1 MSGISSGVGLISGID
16 TRSLISQLLA
26 LEARPKAAVQKR
38 ILDIQRQS
46 AAYLDVNSAL
56 LALKTAS
63 AAFDARKVFKASK
76 AVSSDSGVLTATAG
90 TNAAP
95 GTYQFRVHRLVSTQ
109 QQLSRGFAD
118 RDATGLSAG
127 TFTFEVGGGALATET
142 RLADLNGGNGVARGK
157 IVITDRAGRS
167 DTIDLS
173 TAVTVQDVLDAIN
186 ASTVVAVDAAV
197 SGDSI
202 RLTDSS
208 GGTGNLAVANAAGYT
223 TADSLGLAGSVAA
236 STLTGASIRTIS
248 ESTALAAL
256 NDGNGVHIRDGAADL
271 IVTDR
276 AGHVV
281 NVNLGLIQHAETVDG
296 QQVTITDQTRAVTV
310 GDVIRIF
317 NAAAQAAGANVTL
330 SLNAS
335 RTGLVV
341 TDTTDAPEITGNLIV
356 QSGLEGR
363 TTAQDLGIATDAGGV
378 ASSSVAGRRVVA
390 ALNSTLAANLNGGF
404 GLTDSSTG
412 LTVTDRAGNSKTILL
427 SAAALAGS
435 VTDVLEEINA
445 KLADTSG
452 GQPRVNVTFGLNAA
466 GNGFAATD
474 TTDPG
479 AVTGGLTISGGTAT
493 QLGLVADND
502 TDGLVQGANLQ
513 AKWISR
519 ATLVSSLNAG
529 KGIGTGRFRA
539 TDAAGNTTTY
549 EITSNIRTVDDL
561 ILFINSRPLSTVRA
575 AINANG
581 DGIILTDSSG
591 GAGRLKVV
599 DETGTVARSLNL
611 AGEAASAGGSING
624 SYERSVVFA
633 PGDTLEAV
641 ASKINNAGVGVAA
654 TIIRDGAGA
663 APYRLSLTA
672 RTAGQIGRTIIDTG
686 GFDLGLQT
694 LSRGDDSI
702 AFFGA
707 TDPARAVLLRS
718 SSNTL
723 DNVVQGVNIDLA
735 SASTSTVELTV
746 SRDAAAVEDAIKSFV
761 TAFNTALDK
770 LARYDTYDAD
780 TNTRG
785 VLLGD
790 STATRVRSELLR
802 TVQGAPLGVS
812 GRYQRLFQVGIRVGS
827 GGKLE
832 FNAERFRAALQEAP
846 QNVEDLFTAN
856 TRTTSTRRE
865 VSPGVFVTEGTES
878 ISALGVVEKLESLA
892 DSFTNS
898 ADGVLTRRGR
908 ALDDQKKSQQ
918 KLIESI
924 DLRLEQKRARLERQF
939 STMEQALAQLQSQQG
954 AIGRI
959 QTAG

>member
-624 SYERSVVFA
+624 SYERSVAFA
-633 PGDTLEAV
+633 SGDTLEAV
-641 ASKINNAGVGVAA
+641 ANKINNAGVGVAA

-785 VLLGD
+785 ALLGD

>member
-785 VLLGD
+785 ALLGD